1 MSEEGEGP
9 AMPRTF
15 TIFLASTPYG
25 SENTHTALRIIGAA
39 LESGHSV
46 NVFASGD
53 GVHNFTAG
61 QKAAG
66 VPNAEAGFADL
77 IRRGLRVDI

>member
-1 MSEEGEGP
+1 MTK
-9 AMPRTF
+9 TF
-15 TIFLASTPYG
+15 TIFLATTPYA
-25 SENTHTALRIIGAA
+25 SENTHTALRVIGAA
-39 LESGHSV
+39 LDKGHKV

-66 VPNAEAGFADL
+66 VPNAETGFSEMM
-77 IRRGLRVDI
+77 RRGLRVDL

>member
-1 MSEEGEGP
+1 MTK
-9 AMPRTF
+9 TF
-15 TIFLASTPYG
+15 TIFLATTPYA
-25 SENTHTALRIIGAA
+25 SENTHTALRVIGAA
-39 LESGHSV
+39 LDKGHRV

-66 VPNAEAGFADL
+66 VPHAEAGFSEMM
-77 IRRGLRVDI
+77 RRGLRADL